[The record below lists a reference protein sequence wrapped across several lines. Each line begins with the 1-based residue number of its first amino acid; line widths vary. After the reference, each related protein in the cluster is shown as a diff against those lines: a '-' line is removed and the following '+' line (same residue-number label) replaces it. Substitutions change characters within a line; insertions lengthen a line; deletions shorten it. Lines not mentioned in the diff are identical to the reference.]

1 MAEQVPQGTPMRGF
15 GFDRP
20 KPEAPFRPE
29 IYDDVAGLSSRVRLV
44 EERID
49 MLRGHIEMLD
59 NSLIEKHKSVISELR
74 GVENDIRTL
83 RGDVEQTKSV
93 VDRMAKRME
102 ELAGKEEL
110 KVLERYVSM
119 WQPMSFVTRSE
130 VEATVKSI
138 LSNAGVKI
146 KMEKTNG

>member
-1 MAEQVPQGTPMRGF
+1 MAEQVPPGFPTQGF
-15 GFDRP
+15 GFNRP

-29 IYDDVAGLSSRVRLV
+29 IYDNVASLSSRVRLV
-44 EERID
+44 EERVD

-130 VEATVKSI
+130 VASTVKSI
-138 LSNAGVKI
+138 LSDAGIKVKA
-146 KMEKTNG
+146 EKTNE